1 MRTTYLLTMALV
13 PAALIA
19 QAPASAPAPA
29 PAAVPAAAP
38 APALTFTQR
47 FKAEQ
52 GGINQLLKAFQPEE
66 ALGKAE
72 ALLPAVKPV
81 FDQSSLNAGRNC
93 SFQFSD
99 LARTY
104 HLAGKC
110 AVAFGN
116 WEKGRDYFIK
126 AQVVAKENVDQ
137 TTAVVTPT
145 IETWKAP
152 VAAAH
157 QALEEGAA
165 RRAELKAKEPRTP
178 AEDVELKNFTVHDD
192 NIAKGEKV
200 MKVLNQDIAG
210 TKTELTAFGPMI
222 DSIKKAIADEKAEM
236 DKEIASKAFKGSR
249 EKYLAAILNPKNLE
263 TRTTKQDKLNFL
275 FRLQFHCAGTP
286 QAAKVKAVIDRVR
299 ADEDPFPPEKH
310 GKKKKNS

>member
-1 MRTTYLLTMALV
+1 MRTTYLLTMAML

-19 QAPASAPAPA
+19 QAPAPAPAPA
-29 PAAVPAAAP
+29 PAAAPAP

-52 GGINQLLKAFQPEE
+52 AGINQLLKAFQPEE
-66 ALGKAE
+66 ALAKAE
-72 ALLPAVKPV
+72 ALLPAAKPA
-81 FDQSSLNAGRNC
+81 FDQSSLNAGRNS

-110 AVAFGN
+110 AVASGN

-126 AQVVAKENVDQ
+126 AQEVAQVNFDQ
-137 TTAVVTPT
+137 TTALVTPI

-157 QALEEGAA
+157 KALEDGAA

-178 AEDVELKNFTVHDD
+178 AEEVELKNFLVHDD

-200 MKVLNQDIAG
+200 MKVLTQDIAG
-210 TKTELTAFGPMI
+210 TRTELTAFGPMI
-222 DSIKKAIADEKAEM
+222 
-236 DKEIASKAFKGSR
+236 
-249 EKYLAAILNPKNLE
+249 
-263 TRTTKQDKLNFL
+263 
-275 FRLQFHCAGTP
+275 
-286 QAAKVKAVIDRVR
+286 
-299 ADEDPFPPEKH
+299 
-310 GKKKKNS
+310 